1 MSTRSATDVRVVA
14 WEHAAAQ
21 HRINNLLA
29 QTNAARQRDDL
40 RAVRLLTAP
49 LNDAR
54 RRYRATA
61 EVLAA
66 AADRALAGV
75 S

>member
-1 MSTRSATDVRVVA
+1 MRARTAPDVRVVG
-14 WEHAAAQ
+14 WEHAVAQ

-29 QTNAARQRDDL
+29 QTHAAQQRDDL
-40 RAVRLLTAP
+40 RAVRFLAGP
-49 LNDAR
+49 LNDAQ

-61 EVLAA
+61 EILAA